1 MCVYVVMVL
10 YYILLNDGVSA
21 SEYESRISA
30 YVILINLVITVNI
43 FASQFFL
50 NISLLTWLTYLIALI
65 VKMY

>member
-1 MCVYVVMVL
+1 MMGFL
-10 YYILLNDGVSA
+10 SSETADLA

-30 YVILINLVITVNI
+30 CIILINLVITVNI

-50 NISLLTWLTYLIALI
+50 NISILTCLTYLIALI